1 MNLKEFLEHHGLR
14 TNPFAEEDAQTDVV
28 FREHCIESTFH
39 PAWDK
44 VIGSPSAPSTSIVF
58 GAKGSGKT
66 AMRLQ
71 LDRNLRQYNAD
82 HPGERVFVI
91 HYDDFNGW
99 IGQLQTRLGRKL
111 SAKPERVLQKVG
123 IHDHMDALLVQGVT
137 ELIDQVLVT
146 TGSTQA
152 AEHAIPRASVDKLD
166 KDQRSD
172 LLLLAACYDQSKIGN
187 TRQRWN
193 DLRRVLH
200 VRNWTSQIDWVVA
213 WVGSIVGVLCVVGL
227 WWNEYLLLTSAILFA
242 IVAVLIASG
251 RYLWRLAMCYS
262 RAWKVV
268 HNCRV
273 RRQSVGEQAAVFL
286 QLPWST
292 WSSEPMPV
300 DRVSE
305 SRYSLL
311 AKLQH
316 ILQTLGFPGII
327 VLVDRV
333 DEPELVNGKPE
344 LMRLLIWPMLDNKL
358 LKHPRMGFKL
368 MLPQE
373 LQHFVDRE
381 TREFH
386 DRARLDKQNVMSNFD
401 WTGESM
407 YDLVSARL
415 LACAIPGRKP
425 VPTDLFDDS
434 IGQQRLIKAMRELR
448 VPRQLFRF
456 LYSVVSEHCKKYT
469 SSEPEFKIQSATFES
484 VFATCQE
491 NFRRETTAV

>member
-1 MNLKEFLEHHGLR
+1 
-14 TNPFAEEDAQTDVV
+14 
-28 FREHCIESTFH
+28 
-39 PAWDK
+39 
-44 VIGSPSAPSTSIVF
+44 VF

-71 LDRNLRQYNAD
+71 LDRHLKQYNLSN
-82 HPGERVFVI
+82 PGKRVFVI

-99 IGQLQTRLGRKL
+99 IGQLQRRV
-111 SAKPERVLQKVG
+111 SRRVAVKPERVLAQVG
-123 IHDHMDALLVQGVT
+123 IHDHMDALLVQGIT
-137 ELIDQVLVT
+137 ELVDQVLQV
-146 TGSTQA
+146 TGSS
-152 AEHAIPRASVDKLD
+152 ASADQVIDPSAVNQLD
-166 KDQRSD
+166 KDQRHD

-187 TRQRWN
+187 TRVRWN
-193 DLRRVLH
+193 DLRRKLH
-200 VRNWTSQIDWVVA
+200 VRSWWTQVDLIAA
-213 WVGSIVGVLCVVGL
+213 WAGSILGLLSSVSL
-227 WWNEYLLLTSAILFA
+227 WWGEYLSLTNAILFA
-242 IVAVLIASG
+242 IVVFAICSG
-251 RYLWRLAMCYS
+251 HYLWRLAKCYW
-262 RAWKVV
+262 RARQVV
-268 HNCRV
+268 RNCRV
-273 RRQSVGEQAAVFL
+273 RRQTVGEQAAVFM
-286 QLPWST
+286 QLPWGR
-292 WSSEPMPV
+292 WSSEPMPA

-333 DEPELVNGKPE
+333 DEPEMVNGKPE

-373 LQHFVDRE
+373 LQQFVERE
-381 TREFH
+381 SREFH

-415 LACAIPGRKP
+415 VACAMPNRKP
-425 VPTDLFDDS
+425 EPPELFDS
-434 IGQQRLIKAMRELR
+434 GISRERLIAAMRDLR

-456 LYSVVSEHCKKYT
+456 LYRVVSEHCKKYT
-469 SSEPEFKIQSATFES
+469 ASEPEYQIQTATFES
-484 VFATCQE
+484 VFAACQE
-491 NFRRETTAV
+491 GFRRENSAT